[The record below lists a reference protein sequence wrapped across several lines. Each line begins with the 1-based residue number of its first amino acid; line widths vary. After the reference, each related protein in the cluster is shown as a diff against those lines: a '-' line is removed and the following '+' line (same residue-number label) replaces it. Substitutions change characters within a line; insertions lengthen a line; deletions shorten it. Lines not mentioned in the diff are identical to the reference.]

1 MNKFDKYL
9 KNYPILFFFIFFIF
23 SFFIL
28 LTISNLW
35 LKDKMN
41 NFHYYL
47 FRSYFIEK
55 INKNLTLKRQI
66 NITLSDNYIN
76 FSILYYDKKNNDNTY
91 PEKNISIDLF
101 TESTL
106 LIILTTSLCISIPV
120 IWQRKLNSTIF
131 ALIIVNLFIL
141 FKIYAFVLDNYS
153 NPDLLIINFSFPIKQ
168 IIYFFNKLFSIT
180 GFSLNYVIVIVIF
193 VITSFRIK
201 DLEYIA
207 KRTEN

>member
-35 LKDKMN
+35 LNDKMN
-41 NFHYYL
+41 NFNYYL

-66 NITLSDNYIN
+66 NTTLSDNYIN

-91 PEKNISIDLF
+91 PEKFEVLVLISDNTLNKVLF
-101 TESTL
+101 PEFGCPTNAT
-106 LIILTTSLCISIPV
+106 V
-120 IWQRKLNSTIF
+120 
-131 ALIIVNLFIL
+131 L
-141 FKIYAFVLDNYS
+141 FKH
-153 NPDLLIINFSFPIKQ
+153 
-168 IIYFFNKLFSIT
+168 LFS
-180 GFSLNYVIVIVIF
+180 
-193 VITSFRIK
+193 
-201 DLEYIA
+201 
-207 KRTEN
+207 

>member
-35 LKDKMN
+35 LNDKMN

-66 NITLSDNYIN
+66 NTTLSDNYIN

-153 NPDLLIINFSFPIKQ
+153 NPDLLIINFSFPTKQ
-168 IIYFFNKLFSIT
+168 IIYYFNKLFSIT
-180 GFSLNYVIVIVIF
+180 GFSLNYVIVVVIF
-193 VITSFRIK
+193 FVSSIRIK
-201 DLEYIA
+201 DLDYLSN
-207 KRTEN
+207 K